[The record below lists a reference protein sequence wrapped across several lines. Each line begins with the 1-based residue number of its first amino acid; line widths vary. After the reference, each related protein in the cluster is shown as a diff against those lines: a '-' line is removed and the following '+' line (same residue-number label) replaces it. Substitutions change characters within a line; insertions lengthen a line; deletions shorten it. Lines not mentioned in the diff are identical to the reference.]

1 MEVIEIKQTCSAFP
15 SQWEGKLKDGRMF
28 TCHYRWGT
36 LTIDISKEPTSNIY
50 EDMDENIIEILEE
63 ELPPCDFGGLSEGRL
78 IQIMKLIGFS
88 FN

>member
-28 TCHYRWGT
+28 TCHYRWET
-36 LTIDISKEPTSNIY
+36 LTIDISKQPTNDIY
-50 EDMDENIIEILEE
+50 KNMEENTIEILEE
-63 ELPPCDFGGLSEGRL
+63 ELEPCDFGGLSEERL
-78 IQIMKLIGFS
+78 TQRMELIGFT